1 MTPTPS
7 GPAAR
12 LREDLTYG
20 TEHVLFSTLLGSALV
35 PRIVRRAL
43 LGLAGAHVGSG
54 PGVGFALTGSAR
66 NLTIGTGVFCNKHVS
81 IEAVAPVTI
90 GDDTAIGMQVLVV
103 TSHHGIDA
111 AGDWDRTAS
120 GRAVSI
126 GERVWIGAR
135 TMVLP
140 GAVIEDD
147 VVVAAGAVVAGHL
160 RSGGLYA
167 GVPARRIR
175 DLRPSESG
183 GVPDVTVTAAVA
195 SGSGGPVPGPD
206 AAGPDGAD
214 HAGADRSGRA
224 RAVQN
229 GSVGKPGSVGS

>member
-1 MTPTPS
+1 MTHSPSSPT
-7 GPAAR
+7 AR

-35 PRIVRRAL
+35 PRVVRRAL
-43 LGLAGAHVGSG
+43 LNLAGAHVGSG

-120 GRAVSI
+120 GRAVAI
-126 GERVWIGAR
+126 GARVWIGAR

-140 GAVIEDD
+140 GAVVEDD
-147 VVVAAGAVVAGHL
+147 VVVAAGAVVAGRL

-175 DLRPSESG
+175 DLRPTESG
-183 GVPDVTVTAAVA
+183 GVTDVAATAAVA
-195 SGSGGPVPGPD
+195 VGSGAGVPGPD
-206 AAGPDGAD
+206 GAPLDPAA
-214 HAGADRSGRA
+214 
-224 RAVQN
+224 QN
-229 GSVGKPGSVGS
+229 GSVGNPGSVGS

>member
-1 MTPTPS
+1 MLRYTTLAIATALATTCTAY
-7 GPAAR
+7 AAAAAQS
-12 LREDLTYG
+12 EGD
-20 TEHVLFSTLLGSALV
+20 
-35 PRIVRRAL
+35 
-43 LGLAGAHVGSG
+43 
-54 PGVGFALTGSAR
+54 
-66 NLTIGTGVFCNKHVS
+66 TIGTGVFCNKHVS

-90 GDDTAIGMQVLVV
+90 GDDTAIGMQVLIV

-120 GRAVSI
+120 GRAVAI
-126 GERVWIGAR
+126 GQRVWIGAR

-175 DLRPSESG
+175 DLRPSESA
-183 GVPDVTVTAAVA
+183 GVADVAVTAAVA
-195 SGSGGPVPGPD
+195 SGSGGPVPGPS
-206 AAGPDGAD
+206 AA
-214 HAGADRSGRA
+214 A
-224 RAVQN
+224 RDETGGGSAVQN
-229 GSVGKPGSVGS
+229 GSVGNPGSVGS

>member
-1 MTPTPS
+1 MTHTPS

-20 TEHVLFSTLLGSALV
+20 TEHVLFSTLLGSPLV
-35 PRIVRRAL
+35 PRVVRRAL
-43 LGLAGAHVGSG
+43 LNLAGAHVGSG

-90 GDDTAIGMQVLVV
+90 GDDTAIGMQVLIV

-120 GRAVSI
+120 GRAVAI

-160 RSGGLYA
+160 RTGGLYA

-175 DLRPSESG
+175 DLRPSESA
-183 GVPDVTVTAAVA
+183 GVPDVAVTAAVA
-195 SGSGGPVPGPD
+195 SGSGGPVPGPRT
-206 AAGPDGAD
+206 AGREEAGPGL
-214 HAGADRSGRA
+214 
-224 RAVQN
+224 AVQN
-229 GSVGKPGSVGS
+229 GSTGNPESAGS

>member
-1 MTPTPS
+1 MTHTPS

-35 PRIVRRAL
+35 PRVVRRGL
-43 LGLAGAHVGSG
+43 LNLAGAHVGSG

-90 GDDTAIGMQVLVV
+90 GDDTAIGMQVLIV

-120 GRAVSI
+120 GRTVSI
-126 GERVWIGAR
+126 GARVWIGAR

-175 DLRPSESG
+175 DLRPSESA
-183 GVPDVTVTAAVA
+183 GVPDVAVTAAVA
-195 SGSGGPVPGPD
+195 SGSGGPVPGPS
-206 AAGPDGAD
+206 AAARDETGPGI
-214 HAGADRSGRA
+214 
-224 RAVQN
+224 AVQN
-229 GSVGKPGSVGS
+229 GSVGNPGSVGS

>member
-1 MTPTPS
+1 MTHSPSSPT
-7 GPAAR
+7 AR

-20 TEHVLFSTLLGSALV
+20 TEHVLFSTLLGSALI
-35 PRIVRRAL
+35 PRVVRRAL
-43 LGLAGAHVGSG
+43 LNLAGAHVGSG

-90 GDDTAIGMQVLVV
+90 GDDTAIGMQVLIV

-111 AGDWDRTAS
+111 TGDWDRTAS
-120 GRAVSI
+120 GRGVAI

-140 GAVIEDD
+140 GAVVEDD
-147 VVVAAGAVVAGHL
+147 VVVAAGAVVAGRL

-175 DLRPSESG
+175 DLRPTESG
-183 GVPDVTVTAAVA
+183 GVTDVAATAAVA
-195 SGSGGPVPGPD
+195 VGSGAGVPGPD
-206 AAGPDGAD
+206 GAPLDAAA
-214 HAGADRSGRA
+214 
-224 RAVQN
+224 QN
-229 GSVGKPGSVGS
+229 GSVGNPGSVGS